1 MTYDIATIGDLGAP
15 CACGSVGPRSTIGD
29 VDSEAVAITSSGW
42 LPTIVWPSDVDA
54 YKRKIDPDMR
64 ATDATVSRCANLPS
78 GEAVAWG
85 DFFATWKK
93 FNDEPTP
100 TFGAANK
107 FDEAKSFE
115 LRLQEW
121 QKKIAETCK
130 LNAPQIRP
138 DAGAPDTSGLKWIAA
153 AVIVVGI
160 AYVASPFV
168 MGAQRIAK
176 RR

>member
-1 MTYDIATIGDLGAP
+1 MGDAT
-15 CACGSVGPRSTIGD
+15 
-29 VDSEAVAITSSGW
+29 SEAVAITSSGW

-54 YKRKIDPDMR
+54 YKRKLDPDMR
-64 ATDATVSRCANLPS
+64 ATDATVSRCANLSS

-85 DFFATWKK
+85 DFFSTWKK
-93 FNDEPTP
+93 FAAEDTP

-115 LRLQEW
+115 LRLHEW

-130 LNAPQIRP
+130 LTAPQINP

-153 AVIVVGI
+153 AVIVVGV
-160 AYVASPFV
+160 AYLASPLIV
-168 MGAQRIAK
+168 GARGVA
-176 RR
+176 RRR